1 MNRDKGAKVPTRAD
15 FSEGCM
21 FYIKEFDVPLVH
33 GVNGGWVTW
42 YGGRQRD
49 YDPASLKVDNNWLA
63 ESFEEWAAVV
73 AESM

>member
-1 MNRDKGAKVPTRAD
+1 
-15 FSEGCM
+15 M

-42 YGGRQRD
+42 YGGRQRA
-49 YDPASLKVDNNWLA
+49 YDPAFLKVDNNWLA